1 MKTST
6 KNITPYNWG
15 ENCKGWKLLDNNE
28 LSIIEET
35 MPPNTEEVMHY
46 HQSAQQYFYILE
58 GEAHFWINSNS
69 EHVVKA
75 NEGISIPNNV
85 PHQIQNRSNQTI
97 RFLVISNPSTK
108 GDRIEH
114 SPTPLFNYHN
124 KYFKSIQNTDNGEVS
139 GETIFHYRQKGNTI
153 WATYEGGQILFG
165 TLSGTVNEKLV
176 LVGNL
181 DLMELYNV
189 EVGEFERNCLSDWS
203 SIGCTVVFVAV
214 DQQVTD
220 FSLYC
225 ISVCVIEK
233 Q

>member
-165 TLSGTVNEKLV
+165 TLSGTVNET
-176 LVGNL
+176 G
-181 DLMELYNV
+181 ELHFRYQHQNQN
-189 EVGEFERNCLSDWS
+189 GEWKTGKCH
-203 SIGCTVVFVAV
+203 SIPTYLKNGKIQLTEYWQWTVN
-214 DQQVTD
+214 D
-220 FSLYC
+220 FSKGQ
-225 ISVCVIEK
+225 SVLIEN
-233 Q
+233 